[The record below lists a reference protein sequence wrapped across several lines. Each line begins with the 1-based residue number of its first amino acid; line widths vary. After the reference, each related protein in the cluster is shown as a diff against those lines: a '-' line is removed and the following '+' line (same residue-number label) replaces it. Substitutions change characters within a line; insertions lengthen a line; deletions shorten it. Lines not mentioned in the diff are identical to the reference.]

1 MVTSVEK
8 LPGNK
13 AKIRFEADVEAFEQ
27 GIQKAYVKLRGRV
40 QIPGFRKGKAP
51 RRMIENMYGEAFF
64 YDEALEVL
72 FPDAYEAAVQ
82 EHGLRVVDRPSV
94 EVEQIE
100 GGKPLIF
107 TAEVFVYP
115 EVALGEY
122 KGLKVP
128 KQERLVTDEDID
140 RQVQAAREK
149 VSRMLDI
156 EDGVVEQGDLVT
168 LDYAGTVD
176 GVAFDGG
183 TAQGQQLSIGS
194 GQFIPGFEEQMIG
207 MGVGEERDLKVA
219 FPAEYHAPE
228 LAGKDAVFHAKVH
241 AIQRKEL
248 PEVDDDF
255 VRDVSEFDTVDA
267 YKANIRATLE
277 AEAAEQVKNAFE
289 NACIE
294 AAVERAALE
303 VPEPMVER
311 RIDGLIR
318 DFEMRLMYQ
327 GMRMEQ
333 FMQYSGQT
341 PETLRE
347 RYREQALARAKAEV
361 VLEAIAKAEGIE
373 PTEADIDAEVQRYA
387 EGRQQSLEEIKKT
400 LSESDNEYFADAA
413 KVAKVLALLTES
425 AIPVAEKPEKDADA
439 KPAKPRK
446 GAKKAE

>member
-13 AKIRFEADVEAFEQ
+13 VKIRFEADAEIFEQ
-27 GIQKAYVKLRGRV
+27 GIQKAYLKLRGRV

-51 RRMIENMYGEAFF
+51 RRLIENMYGESFF
-64 YDEALEVL
+64 YDEALEAL

-94 EVEQIE
+94 DVEQME

-115 EVALGEY
+115 EVQLGQY

-128 KQERLVTDEDID
+128 RQERPVTEEDID

-156 EDGVVEQGDLVT
+156 EDGAVEQGDLVT

-176 GVAFDGG
+176 GAAFDGG
-183 TAQGQQLSIGS
+183 GAQGQQLSIGS

-207 MGVGEERDLKVA
+207 MGVGEERDLRVI
-219 FPAEYHAPE
+219 FPADYQAEA

-267 YKANIRATLE
+267 YKADIRATLE
-277 AEAAEQVKNAFE
+277 ADAAEQVKNAFE

-294 AAVERAALE
+294 AAVEWAALQ

-311 RIDGLIR
+311 RIDSLVR

-327 GMRMEQ
+327 GMGMEQ
-333 FMQYSGQT
+333 FLQYSGQT
-341 PETLRE
+341 PESLRE
-347 RYREQALARAKAEV
+347 RYREQALARAKAEA
-361 VLEAIAKAEGIE
+361 VLEAIAKAENIE
-373 PTEADIDAEVQRYA
+373 PTEADIDAEIQRYA
-387 EGRQQSLEEIKKT
+387 EGRQQSLEEAKKT
-400 LSESDNEYFADAA
+400 LSESDSEYFADAA
-413 KVAKVLALLTES
+413 KVAKVLALLVES
-425 AIPVAEKPEKDADA
+425 AVPVAEKPEPEKLP
-439 KPAKPRK
+439 KS
-446 GAKKAE
+446 AKKSK